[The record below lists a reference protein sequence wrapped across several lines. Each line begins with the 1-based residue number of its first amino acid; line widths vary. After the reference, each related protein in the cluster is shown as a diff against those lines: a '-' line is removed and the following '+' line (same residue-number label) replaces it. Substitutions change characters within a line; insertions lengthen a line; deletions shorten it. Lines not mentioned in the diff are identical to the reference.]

1 MSTMKNFDFK
11 VEDGIGI
18 LTIDVPGAPMN
29 TWTEDAIGEFS
40 ELVNDLEKR
49 EDLKGVIIISG
60 KSNNFHAGANL
71 EMLQSMQNRED
82 IITGLDV
89 FHNAFNKVENFKFPV
104 VAAINGYC
112 LGGGL
117 ELALACTAR
126 IAKESPTT
134 NIGLV
139 ECLVGLFPGGGGTQR
154 LPRLIGY
161 NAVDLILRGKTL
173 PATKALEAGIIDRV
187 VGADADLLDE
197 AKKFLDEI
205 ISKKMEL
212 KRPEQDLSQI
222 DDIAEM
228 ARQGVFKVTKGRE
241 IPGPILAIKAI
252 QEGVKGSLKE
262 GIEIEKNYF
271 ADVVLTDQ
279 AKGSINTF
287 FLKTMSDKPRNMI
300 TKGFTPKPLKKAA
313 VLGFGTMGRGIIVE
327 ILRRMQVPV
336 IVKDIPEA
344 IEPGREAL
352 QKILDRMA
360 QRKRLK
366 VPVENLMK
374 LLIPTTEYIDDFK
387 DVDIVVEA
395 VFEDP
400 KVKADVYK
408 ELCEVV
414 PGDCLLATNTSS
426 IPVTL
431 LSKDVK
437 NPERF
442 IGTHF
447 FSPVWRME
455 LLEIIKGEKTSQET
469 VDNALNFAASIRKRP
484 IVCRDN
490 PGFVVNAMLLPYFV
504 NSLGLLESGVP
515 IEKVDKAMTSF
526 GMPVGPIRLI
536 DEVGIDVPYKAMKST
551 GVTPP
556 ETLKNV
562 VEAGRYGVKK
572 SGKGFFLSDGSVD
585 PEVLSLIPAKGKK
598 DMTEEE
604 IQDFI
609 LSDMLKIAKKLL
621 DDKIVDDLRAVDIG
635 MIWGTGFP
643 PDKGGPLK
651 WADLTGESEKLFGK
665 KFYQD

>member
-1 MSTMKNFDFK
+1 MKNFSFK
-11 VEDGIGI
+11 VKDGVGI
-18 LTIDVPGAPMN
+18 LSIDVPGVPMN
-29 TWTEDAIGEFS
+29 TWTADAIEEFS
-40 ELVNDLEKR
+40 ELVDDLGNR
-49 EDLKGVIIISG
+49 DDLKGIIIISG
-60 KSNNFHAGANL
+60 KSENFHAGANL
-71 EMLQSMQNRED
+71 DMLQSVQARED
-82 IITGLDV
+82 IINALDV
-89 FHNAFNKVENFKFPV
+89 FHNAFHKMESFKFPV

-173 PATKALEAGIIDRV
+173 SAAKAFEAGIIDRV
-187 VGADADLLDE
+187 IGTDADLLKE
-197 AKKFLDEI
+197 AKEFLAEI
-205 ISKKMEL
+205 ISKKVEL
-212 KRPEQDLSQI
+212 TRPDQDLSQI

-228 ARQGVFKVTKGRE
+228 ARQGVLKVTKGRE
-241 IPGPILAIKAI
+241 IPGPLLAIKAI
-252 QEGVKGSLKE
+252 AEGVKVSLKE

-287 FLKTMSDKPRNMI
+287 FLKNMSDKPRSMM
-300 TKGFTPKPLKKAA
+300 TKGFTPKSLKKAA

-344 IEPGREAL
+344 LEPGKEAL
-352 QKILDRMA
+352 RKILDGMA
-360 QRKRLK
+360 QKKRIK
-366 VPVENLMK
+366 VPVDDLMD
-374 LLIPTTEYIDDFK
+374 LLTVTSEYNDDFK

-400 KVKADVYK
+400 KVKRDVYK
-408 ELCEVV
+408 ELCKFV
-414 PGDCLLATNTSS
+414 PEDCVIASNTSS

-490 PGFVVNAMLLPYFV
+490 PGFVVNAMLLPYL
-504 NSLGLLESGVP
+504 NDSLALLEEGVT
-515 IEKVDKAMTSF
+515 IEKVDKAIKGF
-526 GMPVGPIRLI
+526 GMPVGPIRLL
-536 DEVGIDVPYKAMKST
+536 DEVGIDIPYKAMVSI
-551 GVTPP
+551 GVIPP
-556 ETLKNV
+556 KTLKNM
-562 VEAGRYGVKK
+562 VEAKRYGLKK

-585 PEVLSLIPAKGKK
+585 PEAMSLIPTKGVK

-604 IQDFI
+604 IQDFL
-609 LSDMLKIAKKLL
+609 LSGMLKIAKQLL
-621 DDKIVDDLRAVDIG
+621 NDKIIDDPRAIDIG

-651 WADLTGESEKLFGK
+651 WADLTGKSEKIFGG
-665 KFYQD
+665 KFYQN

>member
-1 MSTMKNFDFK
+1 MKNFSFK
-11 VEDGIGI
+11 VKDGVGI
-18 LTIDVPGAPMN
+18 LSIDVPGVPMN
-29 TWTEDAIGEFS
+29 TWTADAIEEFS
-40 ELVNDLEKR
+40 ELVDDLENR
-49 EDLKGVIIISG
+49 DDLKGVIIISG
-60 KSNNFHAGANL
+60 KSENFHAGANL
-71 EMLQSMQNRED
+71 DMLQSVQARED
-82 IITGLDV
+82 IINALDV
-89 FHNAFNKVENFKFPV
+89 FHNAFHKMESFKFPV

-173 PATKALEAGIIDRV
+173 PAAKALEAGIIDRV
-187 VGADADLLDE
+187 IGADADLLKE
-197 AKKFLDEI
+197 AKEFLNKI
-205 ISKKMEL
+205 ISKKVEL
-212 KRPEQDLSQI
+212 TRPAQDLSQI

-228 ARQGVFKVTKGRE
+228 ARQGVLKVTKGRE
-241 IPGPILAIKAI
+241 IPGPLLAIKAI
-252 QEGVKGSLKE
+252 AEGVKVSLKE

-287 FLKTMSDKPRNMI
+287 FLKNMSDKPRSMM
-300 TKGFTPKPLKKAA
+300 TKGFTPKSLKKAA

-344 IEPGREAL
+344 LEPGKDAL
-352 QKILDRMA
+352 RKILDGMA
-360 QRKRLK
+360 QRKRIK
-366 VPVENLMK
+366 VPVDDLMD
-374 LLIPTTEYIDDFK
+374 LLTVTSEYNDDFK

-400 KVKADVYK
+400 KVKRDVYK
-408 ELCEVV
+408 ELCMVV
-414 PGDCLLATNTSS
+414 PEDCVIASNTSS

-490 PGFVVNAMLLPYFV
+490 PGFVVNAMLLPYL
-504 NSLGLLESGVP
+504 NDSLALLEEGVT
-515 IEKVDKAMTSF
+515 IEKVDKAIKGF
-526 GMPVGPIRLI
+526 GMPVGPIRLL
-536 DEVGIDVPYKAMKST
+536 DEVGIDIPYKAMVSI
-551 GVTPP
+551 GVIPP
-556 ETLKNV
+556 KILKNM
-562 VEAGRYGVKK
+562 VEAKRYGLKK
-572 SGKGFFLSDGSVD
+572 NGKGFFLSDGSVD
-585 PEVLSLIPAKGKK
+585 PEAMSLIPTKGVK

-604 IQDFI
+604 IQDFL
-609 LSDMLKIAKKLL
+609 LSGMLKIAKQLL
-621 DDKIVDDLRAVDIG
+621 NDKIINDPRAIDIG

-651 WADLTGESEKLFGK
+651 WADLTGKSEKIFGE
-665 KFYQD
+665 KFYQN

>member
-1 MSTMKNFDFK
+1 MSISKNFDFK
-11 VEDGIGI
+11 VEEDVGII
-18 LTIDVPGAPMN
+18 TIDVPDAPMN
-29 TWTEDAIGEFS
+29 TWTEDGIKEFG
-40 ELVNDLEKR
+40 ELVGELEKR
-49 EDLKGVIIISG
+49 DDLKGVILISG

-71 EMLQSMQNRED
+71 NMLQAMKNRKD
-82 IITGLDV
+82 VLDGLDL
-89 FHNAFNKVENFKFPV
+89 FHSAFNKMESFKFPV
-104 VAAINGYC
+104 IAAINGHC

-134 NIGLV
+134 IIGLP
-139 ECLVGLFPGGGGTQR
+139 ECLVGVFPGGGGTQR

-173 PATKALEAGIIDRV
+173 PAAKALEAGIIDRV
-187 VGADADLLDE
+187 VGADADILEE

-205 ISKKMEL
+205 VSKKVEL
-212 KRPEQDLSQI
+212 KRPTQDLSQI

-228 ARQGVFKVTKGRE
+228 ARQGVLKVTRGRE
-241 IPGPILAIKAI
+241 IPGPMLAIKAI
-252 QEGVKGSLKE
+252 KDGVKVSFKE
-262 GIEIEKNYF
+262 GIEIEKNCF
-271 ADVVLTDQ
+271 ADVVLSDQ
-279 AKGSINTF
+279 AKGGINTF
-287 FLKTMSDKPRNMI
+287 FLKIMSDKPRSMMS
-300 TKGFTPKPLKKAA
+300 KGFEPKPLRKAA

-327 ILRRMQVPV
+327 MLRRMQVPV

-344 IEPGREAL
+344 LEPGKAAL
-352 QKILDRMA
+352 RKILDGMA

-366 VPVENLMK
+366 VPVDDLMN
-374 LLIPTTEYIDDFK
+374 LLIVTSEYIDDFK

-400 KVKADVYK
+400 KVKAEVYK
-408 ELCEVV
+408 ELCEIV
-414 PGDCLLATNTSS
+414 PEDCILASNTSS
-426 IPVTL
+426 IPITQL
-431 LSKDVK
+431 AKDVK

-442 IGTHF
+442 VGTHF

-455 LLEIIKGEKTSQET
+455 LLEIIRGEKTSQET
-469 VDNALNFAASIRKRP
+469 VDNALNFAAAIRKRP

-490 PGFVVNAMLLPYFV
+490 PGFVVNAMLFPYFTT
-504 NSLGLLESGVP
+504 SLDLIGKGVP

-536 DEVGIDVPYKAMKST
+536 DEVGIDVPYKAMKSM

-556 ETLKNV
+556 EVLKNV

-572 SGKGFFLSDGSVD
+572 SGKGFFLVDGSVD
-585 PEVLSLIPAKGKK
+585 PEVLPLIPAKEKK

-604 IQDFI
+604 IQDLLFTE
-609 LSDMLKIAKKLL
+609 MLKIAKELL
-621 DDKIVDDLRAVDIG
+621 DHKIVDDPRAVDIG
-635 MIWGTGFP
+635 MVWGTGFP

-651 WADLTGESEKLFGK
+651 WADLTGVSERLFGK